1 MTRPRSQL
9 WTRSTNSDIGRVRV
23 SCIIIIIIIII
34 DIIIIITSTCS
45 RAASTALSTQ
55 HWIGQSR

>member
-23 SCIIIIIIIII
+23 SCIIIIIII